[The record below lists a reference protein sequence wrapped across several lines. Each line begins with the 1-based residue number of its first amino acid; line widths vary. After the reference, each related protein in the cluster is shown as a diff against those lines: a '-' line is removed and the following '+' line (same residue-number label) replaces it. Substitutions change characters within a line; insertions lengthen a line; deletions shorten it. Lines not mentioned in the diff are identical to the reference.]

1 MNGSRRGCPPP
12 PHRQHPPRLF
22 HPHFLLAVVA
32 VVALAVVVEVVEVV
46 AVAAAAAAVV
56 ALAVRVVQQ
65 HWVVLRWLRCKMEP
79 VYLVNLPPLLPPLPR
94 SKSRGRVWYEYGVS
108 WLPGH
113 WPYSLA
119 NGSDGGW
126 QMVGGGRYILHRS
139 NSVLCCVNLST
150 FLLLYFFVGAWYYS
164 KVHASFFIV
173 FPFGQGQL
181 HPSVLPSPFSSSI
194 HGCHS

>member
-32 VVALAVVVEVVEVV
+32 VVVVE
-46 AVAAAAAAVV
+46 V

-65 HWVVLRWLRCKMEP
+65 HWVVLRWLRCQM
-79 VYLVNLPPLLPPLPR
+79 YLMYQVNLLRLLPPLPR

-113 WPYSLA
+113 WPHSLA

-126 QMVGGGRYILHRS
+126 QMVDGRRYILHRS

-150 FLLLYFFVGAWYYS
+150 FLLLCFFVGARY
-164 KVHASFFIV
+164 
-173 FPFGQGQL
+173 
-181 HPSVLPSPFSSSI
+181 
-194 HGCHS
+194 